1 MSGPNFGGT
10 PEQQNLAKEIFQLMT
25 FQGAFFATEAPIKQ
39 TLTNLVTFLA
49 HKNKQPA
56 DHVRSEVEAALHE
69 NQQIFC
75 REEQGAEVLY
85 LTTQKGAYTLR
96 EDDIS
101 HTFQQRLYEPEN
113 PYSLEDLSV
122 VISTTRPALTIVE
135 PVFVS
140 DYWQQRLEQ
149 STSRSSEEVP
159 SFAGE
164 EDRES
169 SDLEVE
175 RITEAEAEPE
185 TEEPESLL
193 QTSAP
198 LEILS
203 EAEVDE
209 VKLTLLEV
217 INAQKADETVTF
229 SSQPMPSEAPV
240 SEPPPKPTF
249 GEQGEQGEQVEVLI
263 ELPPPPPPPLP
274 PPPAKPIYFTL
285 PNGVLIDLNLPAE
298 DLLASHGPALK
309 TALLERLDQDPFR
322 RIVRFGNSLFSDS
335 QVNNLGK
342 NALRKI
348 GDYIVEDGEPLT
360 DTKLVGEIY
369 QRNPR
374 QEDYESFRF
383 SLNYR
388 LSRERDFEFV
398 GIEGVCLW
406 SFKGLP
412 TIGTKRIKTS
422 EMAQL
427 TAYLMEG
434 YDESLSLQSAESIQ
448 QTGTVDRFLTF
459 FEWQYG
465 ILPFDASL
473 MALLPQPMLADQR
486 RSVLRFESPQHFS
499 NYLVEVRYPTG
510 NRGGWLQG
518 LEDFF
523 HEHLVAGA
531 LIRLARTEEPNV
543 FTITYEETP
552 DEEDRLLTLDE
563 KKNKL
568 TFMDT
573 VYYCAVDKDQ
583 LLAQSR
589 FGKFKNLKALPISD
603 RRKAENM
610 LKHVFEM
617 IGDKLGTRTEPS
629 YRLDFET
636 LYIAY
641 NVLRPS
647 SRPYLM
653 ALLKDDEAYFPDLS
667 AGPNLYC
674 YKPEPE
680 PEDLTTD
687 EEQEEEG
694 LSQLWGYDDED

>member
-25 FQGAFFATEAPIKQ
+25 FQGALFATDAPIKQ
-39 TLTNLVTFLA
+39 TLTNLVTFFA
-49 HKNKQPA
+49 HKNKQAA

-69 NQQIFC
+69 NQQIFF
-75 REEQGAEVLY
+75 REEQGSEVLY
-85 LTTQKGAYTLR
+85 LTTQKGTYILR
-96 EDDIS
+96 EDDLS

-113 PYSLEDLSV
+113 PYSLDDLSV
-122 VISTTRPALTIVE
+122 VISTTRPTLTIVE

-149 STSRSSEEVP
+149 STSRLPEEV
-159 SFAGE
+159 SSSTKD
-164 EDRES
+164 EDRER

-175 RITEAEAEPE
+175 SIAEAEAEPE
-185 TEEPESLL
+185 AEEPESLP
-193 QTSAP
+193 QISDP
-198 LEILS
+198 LETLS
-203 EAEVDE
+203 EAEVIE
-209 VKLTLLEV
+209 VKLTLHEV
-217 INAQKADETVTF
+217 INAQKADETLTLI
-229 SSQPMPSEAPV
+229 SQPIPSESPV
-240 SEPPPKPTF
+240 SELPLEPTF
-249 GEQGEQGEQVEVLI
+249 MEQEEALVEL
-263 ELPPPPPPPLP
+263 PPPPPLP
-274 PPPAKPIYFTL
+274 PPLAKPIYFTL
-285 PNGVLIDLNLPAE
+285 PNGVLIDLNLPVE

-322 RIVRFGNSLFSDS
+322 RIVRFGNSLFLDS
-335 QVNNLGK
+335 QINNLGK

-374 QEDYESFRF
+374 QDDYESFRF

-434 YDESLSLQSAESIQ
+434 YDDSLSLQSAESIQ
-448 QTGTVDRFLTF
+448 QTGVVDRFLTF

-499 NYLVEVRYPTG
+499 SHLVEVRYPTG

-653 ALLKDDEAYFPDLS
+653 ALLKDDEAYFPDPS
-667 AGPNLYC
+667 AGPDFYC

-694 LSQLWGYDDED
+694 LSQIWGYDDED